1 MSEQQM
7 ADAFS
12 ELVRSRRSVRDFLP
26 DEIPPAV
33 LSRVLDDAKWSP
45 SWTNTQPYALA
56 IATGEKLERIRR
68 EYCRLYDEGM
78 ALKRAGLAGK
88 VRTLLTGRGRPD
100 GDYNTLVPYPDEL
113 LPARRATG
121 YGLYQ
126 LLGIAREDRAA
137 RDAQMRKNFEFF
149 GAPAAIFVL
158 VHGELFPWAIQDGG
172 ILMQTIMLS
181 ARANGLGT
189 CAQGAIATWASPVR
203 REFEYPEN
211 YKLACGIAIG
221 YPSNDAINGYNP
233 GRQDLKVWR

>member
-1 MSEQQM
+1 MSERNQ
-7 ADAFS
+7 AEVFS
-12 ELVRSRRSVRDFLP
+12 ELIRGRRSIRSFRP

-33 LSRVLDDAKWSP
+33 LQRVLDDAKWAP

-56 IATGEKLERIRR
+56 IATGDKLERIRA

-78 ALKRAGLAGK
+78 ALKRKGLFGK
-88 VRTLLTGRGRPD
+88 VQTLITGRGRPD
-100 GDYNTLVPYPDEL
+100 GDYNTLVPYPNEL

-121 YGLYQ
+121 YGLYK
-126 LLGIAREDRAA
+126 LLGIERSDLKA

-158 VHGELFPWAIQDGG
+158 VHGDLFPWAIQDGG
-172 ILMQTIMLS
+172 ILMQSLMLS
-181 ARANGLGT
+181 AHANGLGT

-203 REFEYPEN
+203 REFDYPEN

-221 YPSNDAINGYNP
+221 YPSEEIVNSYNP
-233 GRQDLKVWR
+233 GRADLVVWR